1 MSDEF
6 STRIIPLFPLS
17 LVQFPGAVT
26 PLHIFEERY
35 RKLLRDVMVT
45 DKVFG
50 ITFLSEDEATGE
62 PPIGKVGCTVEV
74 IAQQTMPDGR
84 SNILCTGGTRY
95 RTVRHIHDD
104 LYLQG
109 EIELFSDEPEGSELG
124 PLAARAARL
133 FQRVIAAGKKLKDAS
148 AVEEQDIPEL
158 PDDPESL
165 SFLIAASLDLSNEEK
180 QQLLEMTLTS
190 LRLKRLNELLA
201 RLAVDYE
208 RRART
213 HQISKHNGHGGPVRF

>member
-17 LVQFPGAVT
+17 LVQFPGVVT

-35 RKLLRDVMVT
+35 RKLLRDVTVT

-50 ITFLSEDEATGE
+50 ITFLSEDDDTGE
-62 PPIGKVGCTVEV
+62 PPVGRIGCTVEI
-74 IAQQTMPDGR
+74 IAEQTMPDGR

-95 RTVRHIHDD
+95 RTVRHLHDD
-104 LYLQG
+104 LYLQA
-109 EIELFSDEPEGSELG
+109 EIELFRDEPEDGELA
-124 PLAARAARL
+124 PLTERAARL

-148 AVEEQDIPEL
+148 PVEQQDIPDL

-180 QQLLEMTLTS
+180 QQLLEMTLAS
-190 LRLKRLNELLA
+190 ARLTKLNDLLA

>member
-17 LVQFPGAVT
+17 LVQFPGVVT

-35 RKLLRDVMVT
+35 RKLLRDVTVT

-50 ITFLSEDEATGE
+50 ITFLSEDDDTGE
-62 PPIGKVGCTVEV
+62 PPVGRIGCTVEI
-74 IAQQTMPDGR
+74 IAEQTMPDGR

-95 RTVRHIHDD
+95 RTVRHLHDD
-104 LYLQG
+104 LYLQA
-109 EIELFSDEPEGSELG
+109 EIELFRDEPEDGELA
-124 PLAARAARL
+124 PLTERAARL
-133 FQRVIAAGKKLKDAS
+133 FQRVIAAVKKLKDAS
-148 AVEEQDIPEL
+148 PVEQQDIPDL

-180 QQLLEMTLTS
+180 QQLLEMTLAS
-190 LRLKRLNELLA
+190 ARLTKLNDLLA